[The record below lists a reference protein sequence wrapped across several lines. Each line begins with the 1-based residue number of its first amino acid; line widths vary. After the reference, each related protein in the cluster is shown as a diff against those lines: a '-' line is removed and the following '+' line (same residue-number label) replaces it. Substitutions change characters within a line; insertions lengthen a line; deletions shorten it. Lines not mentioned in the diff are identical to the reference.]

1 MGLFFLTL
9 RPNLNRMNQSPPAYR
24 TSTAVFDPATANAV
38 VDAAIGRFFDAR
50 RERIGP
56 FVDRT
61 FSFRGS
67 ASIHKRAFGWDLLRA
82 PANLALVPLQIGTML
97 SGSAARRL
105 GARKAAYWLST
116 RQVLLRTD
124 VDREIEWR
132 LWSDLLELPFETEG
146 RISRRDALAEA
157 MFEDP
162 RLHAAIA
169 EPLAEIARHAD
180 DAELR
185 KKIEATVATYT
196 GTRHAAADIVGAMVN
211 AGTGYIA
218 AQQLTPSV
226 WTLGPVLA
234 ATIANHVAMGG
245 FPLGAT
251 IGGLW
256 YSMFTA
262 TVGPV
267 LIGATTAG
275 LAAIGA
281 VVAAFAG
288 IVADPAQRALGI
300 HKRRLV
306 KMLDTLERGF
316 RGDNS
321 AQFAPKDHYVAR
333 LVDFVDMV
341 RAAHKVIRSTS

>member
-1 MGLFFLTL
+1 
-9 RPNLNRMNQSPPAYR
+9 MNQTPPAHR
-24 TSTAVFDPATANAV
+24 SSTEIFDPKTAGDV
-38 VDAAIGRFFDAR
+38 VDAAIARFFDAR
-50 RERIGP
+50 RARVDE

-61 FSFRGS
+61 FSLRGS
-67 ASIHKRAFGWDLLRA
+67 VGIHRRAFGWDLLRA
-82 PANLALVPLQIGTML
+82 PANLALVPIQVGAML
-97 SGSAARRL
+97 SGSAARRF
-105 GARKAAYWLST
+105 GAKKSGDWLSD
-116 RQVLLRTD
+116 RRILLRTD

-132 LWSDLLELPFETEG
+132 LWTDLLELPFEAEG
-146 RISRRDALAEA
+146 RLVRRDALAEA

-180 DAELR
+180 DPGLR
-185 KKIEATVATYT
+185 AKIETTVAAYT

-226 WTLGPVLA
+226 WSLGPVLA
-234 ATIANHVAMGG
+234 AAIANHVALSG

-251 IGGLW
+251 VGGIW
-256 YSMFTA
+256 YSMFPA
-262 TVGPV
+262 TVGPA

-300 HKRRLV
+300 HRRRLI

-316 RGDNS
+316 QGDNS
-321 AQFAPKDHYVAR
+321 ARFAPKDHYVAR
-333 LVDFVDMV
+333 LLDFVDMV
-341 RAAHKVIRSTS
+341 RAAHKVIKSAS

>member
-1 MGLFFLTL
+1 MTKNQ
-9 RPNLNRMNQSPPAYR
+9 PANRR
-24 TSTAVFDPATANAV
+24 STEVFDPETAGAV

-50 RERIGP
+50 RDRIDA

-67 ASIHKRAFGWDLLRA
+67 ASIHRRAFGWDLVRA
-82 PANLALVPLQIGTML
+82 PANLALVPLQVGAML

-105 GARKAAYWLST
+105 GATRSGDWLSS

-132 LWSDLLELPFETEG
+132 LWSDLLELPFETDE
-146 RISRRDALAEA
+146 RYSRRDALAET

-180 DAELR
+180 DPALR
-185 KKIEATVATYT
+185 TKIEQTVAAYT

-211 AGTGYIA
+211 AGAGYIA

-226 WTLGPVLA
+226 WSLGPVLA
-234 ATIANHVAMGG
+234 AAIANHVALSG

-251 IGGLW
+251 VGGLW
-256 YSMFTA
+256 YSVFPA

-267 LIGATTAG
+267 LVGATTAG

-288 IVADPAQRALGI
+288 VVADPAQRALGI

-316 RGDNS
+316 RGDS
-321 AQFAPKDHYVAR
+321 AARFTPKDHYVAR
-333 LVDFVDMV
+333 LIDFVDMV
-341 RAAHKVIRSTS
+341 RAAHKVVQGTP